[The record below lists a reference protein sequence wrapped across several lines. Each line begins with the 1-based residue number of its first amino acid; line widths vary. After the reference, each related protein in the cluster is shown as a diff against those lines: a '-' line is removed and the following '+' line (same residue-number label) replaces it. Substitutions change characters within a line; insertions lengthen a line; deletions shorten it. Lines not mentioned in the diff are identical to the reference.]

1 MRISPLA
8 ARTRKT
14 VRVALVA
21 ASLVGASFTAMTS
34 ASASGGGCTGSD
46 PELCFGV
53 NGTALYV
60 NWIQVQA
67 HTDAPAKVYE
77 GIFGPGGKL
86 LKEAEYNVAANQW
99 APPLR
104 DNINADVPAG
114 KYCGETYL
122 NDKIPTIQYC
132 IQVS

>member
-1 MRISPLA
+1 M
-8 ARTRKT
+8 
-14 VRVALVA
+14 ALVA

-34 ASASGGGCTGSD
+34 ASASGGGCTASD

-77 GIFGPGGKL
+77 GIFGPNGKVL
-86 LKEAEYNVAANQW
+86 MEKEYTVAANTW

-104 DNINADVPAG
+104 DNINADVPVS
-114 KYCGETYL
+114 
-122 NDKIPTIQYC
+122 
-132 IQVS
+132 QVLRQKPISLTRTPPFSTA